1 MSFGDVL
8 PFSWLYCLFL
18 NLARREPYLIARL
31 PPHAMKKILIPTD
44 FSDDANKAIDLA
56 VHLSRLTGARLKLLH
71 VIEPPYSKA
80 SLTSLG
86 PSGEAAV
93 DQDTYLKQ
101 LKHHSERLM
110 QNLLD
115 QEKYRQVEVEHGV
128 CIAKVIDQ
136 VLRVIEEERMDLVVI
151 GAKGAGSTEE
161 MLIGSNTAK
170 VVRLAPCP
178 VLTVKNQ
185 SDTFHPQ
192 NIVFPTNLEDNLSL
206 VIEEI
211 RAFQQQLDA
220 KLHLLY
226 INVPGTFGSTRNLTE
241 RMQEFAGR
249 YHLQNFTTNVFSAD
263 TEGEGTLQ
271 FAERIG
277 ADLLL
282 MVTHGRTGIS
292 RFLSGSITEGVVNN
306 TNLPVLTFSLQAL
319 QKRGKSLHT

>member
-1 MSFGDVL
+1 
-8 PFSWLYCLFL
+8 
-18 NLARREPYLIARL
+18 
-31 PPHAMKKILIPTD
+31 MKKILIPTD
-44 FSDDANKAIDLA
+44 FSDDANNAFAVA

-71 VIEPPYSKA
+71 VIEPPYSKS
-80 SLTSLG
+80 SLAALG

-93 DQDTYLKQ
+93 NQDTYLKQ
-101 LKHHSERLM
+101 LKQHSEQLM
-110 QNLLD
+110 RNLLD
-115 QEKYRQVEVEHGV
+115 QEDYRQVEVEHGV

-136 VLRVIEEERMDLVVI
+136 VLRVIEEERVDLVVI
-151 GAKGAGSTEE
+151 GAKGAGSKEE

-170 VVRLAPCP
+170 VVRLAPCA
-178 VLTVKNQ
+178 VLTVKNHAEA
-185 SDTFHPQ
+185 FHPQ
-192 NIVFPTNLEDNLSL
+192 YILFPTNFEDDLSS
-206 VIEEI
+206 VTEEI
-211 RAFQQQLDA
+211 KAFQHLLGA

-226 INVPGTFGSTRNLTE
+226 VNLPGTFGSTRNLTE
-241 RMQEFAGR
+241 RMREFADR